1 MYICLCNALTDQ
13 DIRQAVLAGAERP
26 SEVYRACG
34 RVMQCGA
41 CSRDIQRFIEETRRH
56 HVRASA
62 SIPE

>member
-13 DIRQAVLAGAERP
+13 DIRQAVLDGAERP

-34 RVMQCGA
+34 RRLQCGC
-41 CSRDIQRFIEETRRH
+41 CSRTIQSIITETRHH